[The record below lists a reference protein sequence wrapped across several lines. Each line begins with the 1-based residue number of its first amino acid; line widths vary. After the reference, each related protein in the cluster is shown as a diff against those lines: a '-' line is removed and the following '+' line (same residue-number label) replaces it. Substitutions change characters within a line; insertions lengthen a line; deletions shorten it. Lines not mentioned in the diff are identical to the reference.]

1 MTRVVSDA
9 TSKAAVLEWSRPM
22 ADQHSAHLDPNCDCE
37 NREDSIHIS
46 RRTLLKCGATAAAGV
61 AGAVVLTQA
70 APIDLLGGT
79 PQEQK
84 IVKAYDEK
92 TAKLTFIVDSS
103 ACIGCGLCVSACKE
117 ENRIPE
123 ETEYNR
129 TWIERHVRT
138 SDGVVHVDSPEAG
151 VHGFGVEPEA
161 PGIAGKKVE
170 ADFFLPRL
178 CMQCENPPCVSVCPV
193 SATYSTPEGI
203 VLIDAS
209 RCIGCGYCVTACP
222 YGARYVIP
230 DGETTP
236 LGASGVADKCTW
248 CFHRIT
254 RGIQPACVEVCPVDA
269 RQFGNAA
276 DPDDPIHESLAKLPQ
291 PLWPEYGTVPRLF
304 QLGPI
309 TEEV

>member
-1 MTRVVSDA
+1 MT
-9 TSKAAVLEWSRPM
+9 
-22 ADQHSAHLDPNCDCE
+22 DQHHHASSEKEYNCDCPD
-37 NREDSIHIS
+37 RDHSLSVS
-46 RRTLLKCGATAAAGV
+46 RRVVLQCGAAAAI
-61 AGAVVLTQA
+61 GAVGAVALSKA
-70 APIDLLGGT
+70 VPIDLLG
-79 PQEQK
+79 PAAEEEQINK
-84 IVKAYDEK
+84 VYDEN
-92 TAKLTFIVDSS
+92 TAKLTFIIDSA

-151 VHGFGVEPEA
+151 VHGFGVAPEA
-161 PGIAGKKVE
+161 PGVAGKKVE
-170 ADFFLPRL
+170 SEFFLPRL

-203 VLIDAS
+203 VLVDDS

-254 RGIQPACVEVCPVDA
+254 RGIAPACVEVCPVEA
-269 RQFGNAA
+269 RLFGNAA
-276 DPDDPIHESLAKLPQ
+276 DPADPINIALAQLPE

-309 TEEV
+309 TEEA

>member
-1 MTRVVSDA
+1 M
-9 TSKAAVLEWSRPM
+9 SKAAVPGWRTRVTEQQQSHSREFE
-22 ADQHSAHLDPNCDCE
+22 HNCDCPD
-37 NREDSIHIS
+37 RDHSPSVS
-46 RRTLLKCGATAAAGV
+46 RRVVLQCGAAAAI
-61 AGAVVLTQA
+61 GAVGAVALSKA
-70 APIDLLGGT
+70 VPIDLLG
-79 PQEQK
+79 PAAEDEQ
-84 IVKAYDEK
+84 IVKVYDEK
-92 TAKLTFIVDSS
+92 TAKLTFIIDSA

-123 ETEYNR
+123 ETDFNR

-138 SDGVVHVDSPEAG
+138 SDGVVHIDSPEAG
-151 VHGFGVEPEA
+151 IHGFGVEPEA
-161 PGIAGKKVE
+161 PGIAGLKVE
-170 ADFFLPRL
+170 EDFFLPRL
-178 CMQCENPPCVSVCPV
+178 CMQCENPPCVAVCPV

-203 VLIDAS
+203 VLVDAS

-254 RGIQPACVEVCPVDA
+254 RGIKPACVEVCPVEA

-276 DPDDPIHESLAKLPQ
+276 DPADPINIALAQMPE

-309 TEEV
+309 TEEA